1 MKIYYNQ
8 IENVLMQIAII
19 LTILSFSPEP
29 FIADI
34 CGLIMFAFWG
44 AVVLF
49 KILNRHLYLDN
60 YVKYLA
66 IIYVVWFLCT
76 KLFYNIGIY
85 LSGGMGVAGYLL
97 YCGIFYIVGMNF
109 KSTEK
114 NVKSILNA
122 FFVGEV
128 LLMLTLLPYLNA
140 ISEARYEFLAKNQMG
155 QMLGTGVV
163 FGFFILFQYHKNII
177 LRIAILVFSCI
188 SLMSLMIVGS
198 RTPLIAI
205 IVIAIVSFVSKKQKT
220 GSDYAFA
227 FAIIIAITITVSFLG
242 GIDYVLELFE
252 ISDSSTELDLN
263 DMTSG
268 RFDLYAQA
276 LNEFAQQPLTGWGAW
291 AYVDNFIINILRCGG
306 LLLLTIMLPI
316 SYGKMFNAY
325 NKAGKK
331 VVDNAVLSAAA
342 KTLLIFYF
350 VVSLMEGFPPMGPG
364 TSVFFLWIL
373 IGIVSGKEEL
383 TNATE

>member
-8 IENVLMQIAII
+8 IENVLMQIAIV

-60 YVKYLA
+60 YVKYLS
-66 IIYVVWFLCT
+66 ITYVVWYLCT

-109 KSTEK
+109 KGTEK
-114 NVKSILNA
+114 NVKSIINA
-122 FFVGEV
+122 FFVGEA
-128 LLMLTLLPYLNA
+128 LLMLTLFPYLSA

-163 FGFFILFQYHKNII
+163 FGFFILFQYHENII
-177 LRIAILVFSCI
+177 LKITILVFSSL

-205 IVIAIVSFVSKKQKT
+205 IVIAIVSFVSKKQRT
-220 GSDYAFA
+220 ASDYAFA
-227 FAIIIAITITVSFLG
+227 FAIIIAVAITVSYLG

-252 ISDSSTELDLN
+252 ISGSSTELDLN

-268 RFDLYAQA
+268 RFDLYKQA

-306 LLLLTIMLPI
+306 LLLLTIMMPI
-316 SYGKMFNAY
+316 SYGKMFNTY
-325 NKAGKK
+325 NIANKK
-331 VVDNAVLSAAA
+331 VVDNGVLTTVA
-342 KTLLIFYF
+342 KDLIIFYF
-350 VVSLMEGFPPMGPG
+350 VVSLMEGYPPMGPG
-364 TSVFFLWIL
+364 TSVFFLWII

-383 TNATE
+383 ANATE